1 MVIGWSHVVWI
12 LLEFLFIP
20 ISFLMPT
27 FGLVGLALALLPLT
41 FSVRRY
47 LAT

>member
-1 MVIGWSHVVWI
+1 

-27 FGLVGLALALLPLT
+27 FGIVGLALAWLPLAP
-41 FSVRRY
+41 SVRRY